1 MALTTW
7 SIFLGVVLVAV
18 VTPGPAMLA
27 IAGHAVERG
36 PRATMPIVAGNVVGA
51 MAMMGVSVAGL
62 AAFLAAAP
70 GALTVLRVLG
80 AAYLLWAGIR
90 TFRGGDV
97 RASAARGA
105 GVMRGLMIALS
116 NPAGLIFYGAV
127 LPQFVD
133 SRRPLLP
140 QFVILAVTM
149 GALEFAITAAV
160 TVGAGAATTL
170 MASAQLLRRVGGA
183 LLVCAAI
190 LVAIVPVHR

>member
-18 VTPGPAMLA
+18 VMPGPAMLA

-36 PRATMPIVAGNVVGA
+36 PRATMPVVAGNAVGA

-70 GALTVLRVLG
+70 GALTVLRLLG

-90 TFRGGDV
+90 SFRGGDV
-97 RASAARGA
+97 RASAGRGA

-133 SRRPLLP
+133 SRSPLLP
-140 QFVILAVTM
+140 QFVI
-149 GALEFAITAAV
+149 
-160 TVGAGAATTL
+160 
-170 MASAQLLRRVGGA
+170 
-183 LLVCAAI
+183 
-190 LVAIVPVHR
+190 